1 MLFVGDND
9 NSANTL
15 SKRLSSTDVQAAFEK
30 LEITC
35 DLNDARLVTARYDA
49 DEDGRLSYWEFAN
62 MFLPVEI
69 NSRKDLEFRNRQD
82 MTAKTTNLFKSMLR

>member
-1 MLFVGDND
+1 MFVGDNS

-15 SKRLSSTDVQAAFEK
+15 SKRLSSTDVQSAFEK

-35 DLNDARLVTARYDA
+35 DINDARLVTARYDA

-69 NSRKDLEFRNRQD
+69 NARKDLEFRNAQL
-82 MTAKTTNLFKSMLR
+82 MSAKTTNLFKSMLR

>member
-15 SKRLSSTDVQAAFEK
+15 SKRLSSTDVQSAFER

-49 DEDGRLSYWEFAN
+49 DEDGRLSY
-62 MFLPVEI
+62 
-69 NSRKDLEFRNRQD
+69 
-82 MTAKTTNLFKSMLR
+82 